1 MRSLSMDELENIQD
15 YIHVI
20 QGHRVMLDRGLRSQ
34 NITLNEPCAQL
45 DAISTAQFTF

>member
-1 MRSLSMDELENIQD
+1 MDELENIQD

-34 NITLNEPCAQL
+34 NVTLNESCAQL